1 MNDMNIGKG
10 MSILIS
16 ATILREFSFKTPR
29 HIKKRLRNEELIIF
43 TNIALAF
50 KHILHRT
57 QLE

>member
-1 MNDMNIGKG
+1 MNIGKG

-50 KHILHRT
+50 KNILHRT